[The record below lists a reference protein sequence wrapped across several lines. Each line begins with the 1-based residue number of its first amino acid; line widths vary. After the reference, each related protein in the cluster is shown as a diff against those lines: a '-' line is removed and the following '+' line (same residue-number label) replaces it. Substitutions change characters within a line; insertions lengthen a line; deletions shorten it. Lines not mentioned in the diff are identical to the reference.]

1 MCRADLGDPD
11 MQYRILHS
19 ASKRLQQGGP
29 KRICVTT
36 PPLVISATL
45 LAQQYYQMKDQARII
60 KLLSLLIPSR
70 HSNALI
76 SLVLFHLLDMYQ
88 HRRWNFPL
96 NGLLLLHAITDP
108 WNESSQEKY
117 GYE

>member
-60 KLLSLLIPSR
+60 QLLSLLILTR

-76 SLVLFHLLDMYQ
+76 SLVLNTIFWICINTADGIFRLMGCYCML
-88 HRRWNFPL
+88 
-96 NGLLLLHAITDP
+96 
-108 WNESSQEKY
+108 
-117 GYE
+117 

>member
-1 MCRADLGDPD
+1 MKHPLGVCNPRDFNHLLVCDWHVCDASRTSQVKPVSKPPPCRSISKQKCPFFVFMCRADLGDPD

-60 KLLSLLIPSR
+60 R
-70 HSNALI
+70 
-76 SLVLFHLLDMYQ
+76 
-88 HRRWNFPL
+88 
-96 NGLLLLHAITDP
+96 
-108 WNESSQEKY
+108 
-117 GYE
+117 